1 MSDIYDGRVWKE
13 FQTVDAKPF
22 LSLPNNL
29 AIGLGCDWFQPY
41 KHITYS
47 VGVLYLVIFNLP
59 REERFKMENIILLGI
74 IPGPS
79 EPKKVMN
86 SYLGPFVNDMLT
98 FWEGVKVWHNTSQ
111 TFITIRMAL
120 ICVMCDIPATRKVCG
135 FAGHSACYGCSKC
148 LKKFP
153 SDVFPNKLDYSGY
166 DRESWEPRTPVN
178 YKIQAEQY
186 MKAKTKAA
194 QQEVLSE
201 CGVRFSILTQL
212 PYFDIVRMHVVDP
225 MHNLLLGTSKLMMH
239 IWTQNDIISKAQFE
253 AISTTAAKI
262 SVPRCV
268 GRIPSKIASSF
279 SGFTADQ
286 WRNWTTIYSA
296 VCLKGI
302 LPQNHFICWLLYVRA
317 CKILIPRTI
326 LKQSATTADEYLV
339 KFCKMFETLYGT
351 EHCTINM
358 HLHLHI
364 KDVVLDYGP
373 VYSFWCFSFER
384 FNGILGNY
392 YTNNL
397 NIESQFMKKFMLQQ
411 NSMSM
416 HLEDDFEDLLQLCK
430 GKHISDSISSSN
442 VSMKSISLQSTLA
455 LSPMSSLKECD
466 FSLEAKI

>member
-1 MSDIYDGRVWKE
+1 MAQY
-13 FQTVDAKPF
+13 
-22 LSLPNNL
+22 
-29 AIGLGCDWFQPY
+29 
-41 KHITYS
+41 
-47 VGVLYLVIFNLP
+47 
-59 REERFKMENIILLGI
+59 
-74 IPGPS
+74 
-79 EPKKVMN
+79 
-86 SYLGPFVNDMLT
+86 
-98 FWEGVKVWHNTSQ
+98 TSQ

-186 MKAKTKAA
+186 MKAITKAA

-296 VCLKGI
+296 VYVLKASCHRITSYVGCSMFG
-302 LPQNHFICWLLYVRA
+302 PAKSLY
-317 CKILIPRTI
+317 
-326 LKQSATTADEYLV
+326 
-339 KFCKMFETLYGT
+339 
-351 EHCTINM
+351 
-358 HLHLHI
+358 
-364 KDVVLDYGP
+364 
-373 VYSFWCFSFER
+373 
-384 FNGILGNY
+384 
-392 YTNNL
+392 
-397 NIESQFMKKFMLQQ
+397 
-411 NSMSM
+411 
-416 HLEDDFEDLLQLCK
+416 
-430 GKHISDSISSSN
+430 
-442 VSMKSISLQSTLA
+442 LA
-455 LSPMSSLKECD
+455 LY
-466 FSLEAKI
+466 